1 MDKGFDGAKL
11 QEKSSR
17 SALLVFRTSCSK
29 IFLCRVKII
38 CMWYEM
44 FVGSRPQKILGLMGR
59 DTKILEVV
67 WKMKGKSWLLTGRA
81 AKGVDVGSH

>member
-1 MDKGFDGAKL
+1 
-11 QEKSSR
+11 
-17 SALLVFRTSCSK
+17 
-29 IFLCRVKII
+29 
-38 CMWYEM
+38 MWYEM